1 MCQKALKGVF
11 CLARY
16 RRRFEIIGAI
26 LSVAEK
32 GAKKT
37 KIMYV
42 ANLSYRLLKKY
53 LEETMKIG
61 LIQLKDDKFQLTEK
75 GRVFLGAYSRF
86 SDRYS
91 RYAKDLENMMFEM
104 KKLEQ
109 MCAMAKEID
118 DKRGQKT
125 KTSETL

>member
-1 MCQKALKGVF
+1 M
-11 CLARY
+11 ARY

-61 LIQLKDDKFQLTEK
+61 LIQLEDDRFQLTEK